1 MLLIYNKME
10 AIAKTRSVG
19 GSLVVTIPSEIVK
32 IENIQEGEYVDIS
45 IKKKRIDYFGAL
57 KGIGEFKEEDRMEDR
72 L

>member
-1 MLLIYNKME
+1 ME
-10 AIAKTRSVG
+10 AIAKTRGIG

-32 IENIQEGEYVDIS
+32 LENLKAGEYVELS

-57 KGIGEFKEEDRMEDR
+57 KGIGKFKEEDRMEDR